1 MKEEKHFLCIDL
13 KSFFASCECIERGL
27 NPFTTPLVVANKSQG
42 MGAIT
47 LAVTPF
53 LKKQGIKGRTRLY
66 AIPKNIPYVIVN
78 PRMNLYLKKSSEVV
92 SIYLDFVSIEDL
104 HIYSID
110 ECFLDVTHYLKLYH
124 KTDKELGQWIL
135 ETLREKTGLQATCGI
150 GPSMLLAKLSMDIE
164 AKNKESSI
172 AKWTLDDVKT
182 KLWPLTPLSKM
193 WGIGMHLEKKLQSL
207 SIYTIGDLAHFSQ
220 VKLKEKFGI
229 MGLELWN
236 HANGIDT
243 SCIQDFK
250 RIKKEKS
257 FSHSQVLFKDYF
269 LNARLLIREMTEGVV
284 KRLRENH
291 YDTGLVGLGLT
302 YSKELHD
309 GFYHQLKLEVPT
321 DDETIIL
328 KNFLNLFD
336 RYYTNLP
343 IRKISLSC
351 GGLTKHKGTQLNLF
365 EDYKETCKRKQ
376 YAETLDQIQNRFGKN
391 SVLKASS
398 LLSDSTI
405 KKRNTMVGGHHE

>member
-27 NPFTTPLVVANKSQG
+27 DPFTTPLVVANKNQG
-42 MGAIT
+42 SGAIT

-66 AIPKNIPYVIVN
+66 EIPKNIPYQIVN

-92 SIYLDFVSIEDL
+92 AIYLDFVAEEDL

-110 ECFLDVTHYLKLYH
+110 ECFLDVTHYLTLYK
-124 KTDKELGQWIL
+124 KTDVELGLEIL
-135 ETLREKTGLQATCGI
+135 ETIRKKTGLQATCGI
-150 GPSMLLAKLSMDIE
+150 GSNMLLAKLSMDIE
-164 AKNKESSI
+164 AKNTEGNI
-172 AKWTLDDVKT
+172 AKWTKEDVET
-182 KLWPLTPLSKM
+182 KLWPITPLSKM
-193 WGIGMHLEKKLQSL
+193 WGIGTHLEKRLQAL
-207 SIYTIGDLAHFSQ
+207 SIYTIGDLAHFSRT
-220 VKLKEKFGI
+220 KLKEKFGV

-250 RIKKEKS
+250 KIKKEKS

-269 LNARLLIREMTEGVV
+269 LNARLIIQEMTGVIV
-284 KRLRENH
+284 KRMRENH

-321 DDETIIL
+321 DDEDIIL
-328 KNFLNLFD
+328 KNILNLFD

-351 GGLTKHKGTQLNLF
+351 GALQTHVGTQLNLF
-365 EDYKETCKRKQ
+365 EDYEETVKKKH
-376 YAETLDQIQNRFGKN
+376 YADTLYKIQNKFGKN

-398 LLSDSTI
+398 LLADSTI
-405 KKRNTMVGGHHE
+405 KARNKMVGGHHE

>member
-1 MKEEKHFLCIDL
+1 
-13 KSFFASCECIERGL
+13 
-27 NPFTTPLVVANKSQG
+27 
-42 MGAIT
+42 
-47 LAVTPF
+47 
-53 LKKQGIKGRTRLY
+53 
-66 AIPKNIPYVIVN
+66 
-78 PRMNLYLKKSSEVV
+78 
-92 SIYLDFVSIEDL
+92 
-104 HIYSID
+104 
-110 ECFLDVTHYLKLYH
+110 
-124 KTDKELGQWIL
+124 
-135 ETLREKTGLQATCGI
+135 
-150 GPSMLLAKLSMDIE
+150 
-164 AKNKESSI
+164 
-172 AKWTLDDVKT
+172 
-182 KLWPLTPLSKM
+182 
-193 WGIGMHLEKKLQSL
+193 
-207 SIYTIGDLAHFSQ
+207 
-220 VKLKEKFGI
+220 